1 MNNCIYVAELGINGN
16 GSLTTYKQL
25 IDLAKK
31 HGFDYVKFQKRD
43 LDSCYT
49 QEYLDSPRESPWG
62 KTQRD
67 QKKGLELS
75 IDDYKEIDTY
85 CKKKDIGWYYSA
97 WDIKSAKE
105 MAETFDT
112 DFIKIAKASITNKDL
127 AMYYQN
133 ERNANNLI
141 VSVNP
146 YNTTDVQIMKD
157 YWDYIVDDD
166 SQQDSLQYILS
177 CVSLYPAPDNFTGVH
192 GVTKLINY
200 YRDYCI
206 GYSNHSPD
214 WVYPVIASY
223 LGAEMIE
230 VHITLD
236 KNMYGSDQ
244 KASLDDSD
252 LTNMMKY
259 RYNPPNKDEVN
270 RYMEQEAEVLKKLR
284 QIW

>member
-16 GSLTTYKQL
+16 GNLITYKQL

-75 IDDYKEIDTY
+75 ILDYQIIDKYCKEIG
-85 CKKKDIGWYYSA
+85 IGWYYSP
-97 WDIKSAKE
+97 WDVKSAELMSQFK
-105 MAETFDT
+105 T
-112 DFIKIAKASITNKDL
+112 DYIKIAKACITNKEL
-127 AMYYQN
+127 ADYYN
-133 ERNANNLI
+133 NKDIKIVLSVNNLDNESKNI
-141 VSVNP
+141 ADIWNGYYFNSE
-146 YNTTDVQIMKD
+146 
-157 YWDYIVDDD
+157 
-166 SQQDSLQYILS
+166 YILS
-177 CVSLYPAPDNFTGVH
+177 CISLYPSPDNFNGLDVM
-192 GVTKLINY
+192 NY
-200 YRDYCI
+200 FKMIFPSKKI
-206 GYSNHSPD
+206 GYSNHSSN
-214 WVYPVIASY
+214 WIHPVIASY

-230 VHITLD
+230 CHITLD

-244 KASLDDSD
+244 KASLDDND

-259 RYNPPNKDEVN
+259 RYSLPSQDEIN
-270 RYMEQEAEVLKKLR
+270 NYMLQEAEVLKKLR
-284 QIW
+284 QTW